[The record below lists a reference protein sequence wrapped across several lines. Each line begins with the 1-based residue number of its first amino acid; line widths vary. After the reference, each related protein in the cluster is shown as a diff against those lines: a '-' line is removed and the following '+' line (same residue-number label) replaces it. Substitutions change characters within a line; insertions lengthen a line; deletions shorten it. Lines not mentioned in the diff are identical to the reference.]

1 MGVAFEPAVL
11 VRPRSSLALAV
22 LLVGAACQGNIGAP
36 AFRASGGGSGGRPG
50 VYTEDTPVAAT
61 RTARLSH
68 EQWENSVQDLLHLD
82 ARSGLSASFRADPAQ
97 AGFLFGNNAETLEVD
112 QVLWGT
118 YQRAAQDLAAQVT
131 SDPARL
137 ARLSSGAGG
146 TDEERARTLVR
157 ELGRRAHR
165 RPLSDADVE
174 QYMAVW
180 TVGSTS
186 FPGVPAYEAGARLV
200 IEAMLQSPFF
210 LYRIE
215 QSTSE
220 DDGVIPLD
228 AWEIATR
235 LSYLIWNTM
244 PDDELLAVAED
255 GTLAQDGVV
264 TAQVERLLE
273 DGRATDVVARF
284 HEILFEADHF
294 EGIAPS
300 AAFFPDVSPE
310 LGSFATAEQDLFVR
324 SLYDQGAGV
333 RELLTSPETFVNAEL
348 AGIYG
353 LSGDYGDELVPAT
366 LDPARRA
373 GILTHVGF
381 LARNATS
388 VNPDPIHRGVF
399 VARRVACIQIAA
411 PPANV
416 PPLPA
421 LDGTM
426 TTRQAVE
433 AHTEQEGSICANCHK
448 AIINR
453 FGFTFENY
461 DAIGA
466 YRTEDAGQP
475 VDATG
480 APPIDGVNVPV
491 QNAVE
496 LAERLAESADVH
508 DCYVK
513 HWVEFAY
520 GRPSAE
526 EDEPLVTRLG
536 EASLA
541 EGLSMRDLFV
551 ALATSRA
558 FLNRSTEELP

>member
-1 MGVAFEPAVL
+1 MLLRASTTLG
-11 VRPRSSLALAV
+11 
-22 LLVGAACQGNIGAP
+22 LLVLGALGCEGTIGDP
-36 AFRASGGGSGGRPG
+36 AFRASGDGSGGRPG
-50 VYTEDTPVAAT
+50 LYTEDTPVPAT

-68 EQWENSVQDLLHLD
+68 EQWESTVQDLLHL
-82 ARSGLSASFRADPAQ
+82 AAPSGLSGTFRADPAQ

-112 QVLWGT
+112 QTLWGT
-118 YQRAAQDLAAQVT
+118 YQRAAQELAAQAT
-131 SDPARL
+131 SDPAL
-137 ARLSSGAGG
+137 LGRLSSGAGA
-146 TDEERARTLVR
+146 TDEERARTLIT

-165 RPLSDADVE
+165 RPLSADDVE

-186 FPGVPAYEAGARLV
+186 FPGVPAYEAGVRLV
-200 IEAMLQSPFF
+200 LEAMLQSPYF

-215 QSTSE
+215 QSTDE
-220 DDGVIPLD
+220 DDGVVPLD
-228 AWEIATR
+228 GWEIVSR

-244 PDDELLAVAED
+244 PDEELFRAAED
-255 GTLAQDGVV
+255 GTIRDEAVLTG
-264 TAQVERLLE
+264 QVERMLA

-284 HEILFEADHF
+284 HEILFEADDF
-294 EGIAPS
+294 PGIAP
-300 AAFFPDVSPE
+300 APAFFPDVAPE
-310 LGSFATAEQDLFVR
+310 LGAYAVAEQDLFVR
-324 SLYDQGAGV
+324 DLYERGAGV
-333 RELLTSPETFVNAEL
+333 RELLTSNETFVNAEL
-348 AGIYG
+348 ARIYG
-353 LSGDYGDELVPAT
+353 LSGDYGDALEPVT
-366 LDPARRA
+366 LDPAQRA

-381 LARNATS
+381 LASNATS

-399 VARRVACIQIAA
+399 VARRIACIQIAA

-421 LDGTM
+421 IDETM

-466 YRTEDAGQP
+466 YRTEDAGQV
-475 VDATG
+475 VDASG
-480 APPIDGVNVPV
+480 APPLDGRNVAV
-491 QNAVE
+491 HDAVE
-496 LAERLAESADVH
+496 LAGHLGGSRDVH

-526 EDEPLVTRLG
+526 QDEPLVTRLG
-536 EASLA
+536 EQSAT
-541 EGLSMRDLFV
+541 EGLSMRELLV
-551 ALATSRA
+551 GLATSRA